1 MRQEKIVAI
10 ATALRP
16 AALGIVRASG
26 EGAIEALACFFS
38 RPASLK
44 KAATHTL
51 VYGWILESE
60 TRAPVDEVVVAVYRA
75 PHGFTGEDAVE
86 VICHGGPAVVT
97 AIFSCFIKAGFR
109 QAAGGEFTM
118 RAFLN
123 GKTDLTR
130 AEAAAEIISAK
141 TEAAERKASE
151 RLAGSVAK
159 AFAAIR
165 GKVLEAAAAL
175 AVEIE
180 YPEDED
186 TVKGAFDVNLVK
198 SAADDLK
205 ALEATWA
212 AERLYQSGA
221 AVVIAG
227 ATNAG
232 KSRLFNFLLKDER
245 AIVSDI
251 HGTTRDWIEA
261 EAAFLGLPVRLF
273 DTAGLRDTKNPI
285 EAEGIARSRA
295 LIEEAEAILYVI
307 DSTRGFTEEDVAFFA
322 NAGAAKKGED
332 ERSKSA
338 PIFVVWN
345 KTDLPHSL
353 PASAVPATI
362 AQHSAVRGVF
372 CVSAKT
378 GEGLAPLVQ
387 GVRDALLADVQTSS
401 AEAALGSLRQKK
413 AAESARLS
421 LQAALANAES
431 GFPLDAVAQDL
442 DDALAALGEVTG
454 EAASADVLNEV
465 FSKFCVGK

>member
-1 MRQEKIVAI
+1 MNLEPIVAI

-16 AALGIVRASG
+16 SALGIVRASG
-26 EGAIEALACFFS
+26 AGSIEKLSGFFS
-38 RPASLK
+38 RPEALK

-51 VYGWILESE
+51 VYGWVLEPESR
-60 TRAPVDEVVVAVYRA
+60 TPVDEVVVAVYRA
-75 PHGFTGEDAVE
+75 PRGFTGEDAVE
-86 VICHGGPAVVT
+86 VTCHGGPAVVT

-109 QAAGGEFTM
+109 QAEGGEFTM

-130 AEAAAEIISAK
+130 AEAAAEIIDAK
-141 TEAAERKASE
+141 TAEARRKASV

-165 GKVLEAAAAL
+165 AKVLEAAAAL

-186 TVKGAFDVNLVK
+186 TVKGAFNVNLIQDAID
-198 SAADDLK
+198 SLK
-205 ALEATWA
+205 ALESTWA
-212 AERLYQSGA
+212 AERLYQNGA

-232 KSRLFNFLLKDER
+232 KSRLFNFLLKEER

-251 HGTTRDWIEA
+251 HGTTRDWIESD
-261 EAAFLGLPVRLF
+261 AAFLGLPVRLF
-273 DTAGLRDTKNPI
+273 DTAGLRDTANPI

-295 LIEEAEAILYVI
+295 LIEGAEAILYVV
-307 DSTRGFTEEDVAFFA
+307 DSTRGFTEEDAAFFA
-322 NAGAAKKGED
+322 NADAAS
-332 ERSKSA
+332 ERSEDA
-338 PIFVVWN
+338 PKEKPVFVVWN
-345 KTDLPHSL
+345 KTDLAQSL
-353 PASAVPATI
+353 PLEAVPACV
-362 AQHSAVRGVF
+362 AHCRAVRNVF
-372 CVSAKT
+372 PLSAKT
-378 GEGLAPLVQ
+378 GAGLNLLVQ
-387 GVRDALLADVQTSS
+387 GVRDELLAGTQGSS
-401 AEAALGSLRQKK
+401 SDASLGSLRQKK

-431 GFPLDAVAQDL
+431 GFPLDAVAQDI
-442 DDALAALGEVTG
+442 DDALSALGEVTG
-454 EAASADVLNEV
+454 ECASADVLNEV